1 MKKVITFTVVVF
13 TMMQTAV
20 GANSALDLKIY
31 RGETDTVYSSK
42 HIVIGVTEPGSTA
55 TIQGKDV
62 HVYRTGS
69 FGTEIKLKEGKN
81 SIEVKVNRGKQKAS
95 KKFNVYYSTVK
106 KVSKDADTQLELL
119 PLDFYATT
127 LNGAYMQFGDGN
139 DRLGGSKMGFL
150 SPDIVMHVVGEI
162 GDLYKVQ
169 LSQNRFAYIEKMYL
183 SRTEELRTR
192 QVNTGSWS
200 IYDAGDFDRV
210 RIALPTRLPYN
221 SYTIPEPN
229 TICVELFGATNNSNW
244 ITQHGKL
251 GMIDYV
257 DFRHDESDVFKM
269 IIKLKEK
276 YCWGY
281 SVDYDGTSLVIDV
294 RHCPSLVLKD
304 MVIGLDAGHGGQY
317 SGAIS
322 PSGMKEKDVNLDIVK
337 RMTEILSAKGATVV
351 LSRDS
356 DIEVS
361 MSDRK
366 KIFKDANVDLMIS
379 VHNNASG
386 SPLTKMGTSVY
397 YRQIAYRPLAIVM
410 HDALRELGLED
421 FGLTGNF
428 NFSLNGPTDYPTV
441 LLEVL
446 FMSSLP
452 EEEMLADSDFRQ
464 KVAEKAVEGLER
476 YLLQVQQSK

>member
-1 MKKVITFTVVVF
+1 MAGFAMI
-13 TMMQTAV
+13 Q
-20 GANSALDLKIY
+20 SAICVAAPLNLKIY
-31 RGETDTVYSSK
+31 RGETDTVYSPK
-42 HIVIGVTEPGSTA
+42 HIVIGVTEPGSSA

-62 HVYRTGS
+62 HVYNTGS
-69 FGTEIKLKEGKN
+69 FGEEISLKEGN
-81 SIEVKVNRGKQKAS
+81 NTIEVKVKNGKQKAS
-95 KKFNVYYSTVK
+95 KKFNVYYSTK
-106 KVSKDADTQLELL
+106 KKAVAAKSEAPKLQM
-119 PLDFYATT
+119 LDMYATT
-127 LNGAYMQFGDGN
+127 LPGAYMQFGDGN
-139 DRLGGSKMGFL
+139 DRLGGSKMGYL
-150 SPDIVMHVVGEI
+150 VPDIVMHVVGEI

-169 LSQNRFAYIEKMYL
+169 LSNNRFGYVEKQYL
-183 SRTEELRTR
+183 KQSELRTQ

-200 IYDAGDFDRV
+200 ISDAGKYDRV
-210 RIALPTRLPYN
+210 RIALPMRLPYY
-221 SYTIPEPN
+221 SYTILEPN

-257 DFRHDESDVFKM
+257 DFRHDESDVFKV

-281 SVDYDGTSLVIDV
+281 SVDYDGTSLIIDV
-294 RHCPSLVLKD
+294 RHTPSLTLKD

-322 PSGMKEKDVNLDIVK
+322 PSGMKEKDVNLDIIK
-337 RMTEILSAKGATVV
+337 RMCDIIVAKGATVV

-356 DIEVS
+356 DVEVS

-366 KIFKDANVDLMIS
+366 KIFKEGNVDLMIS

-452 EEEMLADSDFRQ
+452 EEEMLADPDFRQ

-476 YLLQVQQSK
+476 YLNKVKESR